1 MGRDTGHESSDYLT
15 GDTSPVGPETGDS
28 DAKRIVVVPDD
39 FPPVFADS
47 TALMRLRR
55 RADIEIEVYTTQP
68 RNEAE
73 LISRMANAGTVI
85 GIRSSTSFN
94 HSVIEASPALRHL
107 AIWGTATDNISMDA
121 VRRSGIAVTH
131 TPNTSTEAVAEHALA
146 LAMTLA
152 HRVHELDQRIR
163 GGEWPGVR
171 ITQLAGKTAGVIGAG
186 AVGLR
191 FAELAHGIGMDV
203 LICPMQLQGEATRS
217 ENFPT
222 WAKLT
227 GLDELME
234 EADIVSLHGRLSA
247 TTDHLIDLAR
257 LEQMRP
263 NALLI
268 NTARGRLVSEQDLT
282 IALTNDTIA
291 GAALDVFEFEP
302 LSQNSPLRSLSNV
315 ILTPHAGAATNEA
328 LSAGLNAIADNV
340 ISFIEGRSVPRIDR

>member
-1 MGRDTGHESSDYLT
+1 MT
-15 GDTSPVGPETGDS
+15 GDSSPVGPTSSVGQGGPVGENE
-28 DAKRIVVVPDD
+28 KPKHQVVVPDD

-55 RADIEIEVYTTQP
+55 RSDIETVVYTTQP
-68 RNEAE
+68 RNEGE
-73 LISRMANAGTVI
+73 LIARIASANTVI

-94 HSVIEASPALRHL
+94 HSVIEAAPALRHL
-107 AIWGTATDNISMDA
+107 AIWGTAVDNISMDA
-121 VRRSGIAVTH
+121 VRRAGIAVTH
-131 TPNTSTEAVAEHALA
+131 TPNTSTNAVAEHAMAMA
-146 LAMTLA
+146 LTLA

-203 LICPMQLQGEATRS
+203 LICPMQLQGEKTRS
-217 ENFPT
+217 DDFPE

-227 GLDELME
+227 ALDDLME
-234 EADIVSLHGRLSA
+234 EADIVSLHGRLSPA
-247 TTDHLIDLAR
+247 TDHLIDLSR

-268 NTARGRLVSEQDLT
+268 NTARGRLVSEQDLI

-302 LSQNSPLRSLSNV
+302 LSHNSPLRSLSNV
-315 ILTPHAGAATNEA
+315 LLTPHSGAASNEA
-328 LSAGLNAIADNV
+328 LSAGLNATADNV
-340 ISFIEGRSVPRIDR
+340 IAFLEGRPVPRIDR

>member
-1 MGRDTGHESSDYLT
+1 MAVDRSSDQP
-15 GDTSPVGPETGDS
+15 GEDESG
-28 DAKRIVVVPDD
+28 AKHIVVVPDD

-55 RADIEIEVYTTQP
+55 RSDIEIKVHTTQP
-68 RNEAE
+68 RNESE
-73 LISRMANAGTVI
+73 LISRIISAGTVI
-85 GIRSSTSFN
+85 SIRSSTSFN
-94 HSVIEASPALRHL
+94 HSVIEAAPALRHL
-107 AIWGTATDNISMDA
+107 AIWGTAVDNISMDA
-121 VRRSGIAVTH
+121 VRRAGIAVTH
-131 TPNTSTEAVAEHALA
+131 TPNTSTDAVAEHAMAMA
-146 LAMTLA
+146 LTLA

-203 LICPMQLQGEATRS
+203 LICPMQLQGEVTRS
-217 ENFPT
+217 ENFPA

-227 GLDELME
+227 ALDDLME
-234 EADIVSLHGRLSA
+234 DADIVSLHGRLSA
-247 TTDHLIDLAR
+247 STDHLIDLSR

-282 IALTNDTIA
+282 VALTNDTIA
-291 GAALDVFEFEP
+291 GAALDVFEHEP

-315 ILTPHAGAATNEA
+315 ILSPHAAAATNES
-328 LSAGLNAIADNV
+328 LSAGLNATADNV
-340 ISFIEGRSVPRIDR
+340 IAFLEGRLVPRVDR